1 MRLKR
6 FNEIPREQLERSA
19 RVRARLTNF
28 HAELKGERMA
38 EEGFEESLRVLCACN
53 KCGCARELQEG
64 QPIGDMCNDCFVHCH
79 RPTSPRGEMRRKMEE
94 R

>member
-1 MRLKR
+1 MNAISR
-6 FNEIPREQLERSA
+6 
-19 RVRARLTNF
+19 RVCARLTKF
-28 HAELKGERMA
+28 YTDLREERMA
-38 EEGFEESLRVLCACN
+38 ELGFEPLDLKVLCGCN

-79 RPTSPRGEMRRKMEE
+79 RPTSPRGDMRRKMEE

>member
-1 MRLKR
+1 MSISSRLHAL
-6 FNEIPREQLERSA
+6 IERH
-19 RVRARLTNF
+19 R
-28 HAELKGERMA
+28 AELREDRMA
-38 EEGFEESLRVLCACN
+38 EEGFEPLDLKVLCGCN

-79 RPTSPRGEMRRKMEE
+79 RPTSPRGNMRRKMEE